1 MIGKKKKLSK
11 KEIQEDKLVT
21 SFYKTQG
28 FFEKNQQNLLIGIGA
43 IAVIVLAIFWYN
55 SKVEDD
61 NIQATTQLASVIP
74 LYEQGQY
81 QKAIDGEP
89 GTNVTGLLS
98 IVENFGNTSQGEI
111 AKMYLANCYF
121 SLGNYE
127 KANEYYSDYSGD
139 NDLYKASSLAGQAAC
154 NEMKGNFED
163 AADDY
168 KKAAN
173 VVKMESQAASYLLS
187 AGKNYLKAN
196 AADKAKE
203 LFEQITNDYKNTNA
217 AREIERFSY
226 NF

>member
-28 FFEKNQQNLLIGIGA
+28 FFEKNQQYLLIGVGI
-43 IAVIVLAIFWYN
+43 IAAIVLAVFWYN

-61 NIQATTQLASVIP
+61 NLQATTQLASIIP
-74 LYEQGQY
+74 LYENGQY

-89 GTNVTGLLS
+89 GTNVVGLTS
-98 IVENFGNTSQGEI
+98 IVDNYGSTEQGEI

-121 SLGNYE
+121 SLGNYQ
-127 KANEYYSDYSGD
+127 KAMEFYSDYSGD
-139 NDLYKASSLAGQAAC
+139 SDLYKASSLAGQAAC
-154 NEMKGNFED
+154 NEMLGNYED

-168 KKAAN
+168 EKASKI
-173 VVKMESQAASYLLS
+173 VKIESQSATYLLS
-187 AGKNYLKAN
+187 AGKNYLKSNSAE
-196 AADKAKE
+196 KAKE
-203 LFEQITNDYKNTNA
+203 LFEKIKNDYKNTTS
-217 AREIERFSY
+217 AREIDRFLY